1 MRGHIRRKGEN
12 ITAEL
17 EASSSREHNDSTRS
31 STDVE
36 SLDASGRSPVNLGP
50 ISTDHKLLEEQYH
63 TLKGQVFNAL
73 QNVTA
78 SNLKPATPSK
88 AAALALPPTPR
99 QAAPLPRRTATLT
112 SDTQTMGILP
122 PQGPTRQAA
131 ASASSSNLLY
141 YTPSQV
147 GFGQDESSRHNLS
160 GFLSLSDIT
169 GVTDVNTPQVFI
181 ASPAT
186 PSTSQQPL
194 QQQQP
199 PQ

>member
-1 MRGHIRRKGEN
+1 MKEHFFDFM
-12 ITAEL
+12 AS
-17 EASSSREHNDSTRS
+17 EAS
-31 STDVE
+31 
-36 SLDASGRSPVNLGP
+36 
-50 ISTDHKLLEEQYH
+50 KLSEEQYH

-78 SNLKPATPSK
+78 SNLKPAIPSK
-88 AAALALPPTPR
+88 APAPAQPPTPR
-99 QAAPLPRRTATLT
+99 QAAPLPRRTATVT
-112 SDTQTMGILP
+112 SDTQAMGILP
-122 PQGPTRQAA
+122 PQGPRRQAA
-131 ASASSSNLLY
+131 ASASSSSLLY